1 MTTEEYNLSS
11 DKPLNDIEQDVL
23 GYSKFATNLARCIT
37 AGTFDDGIVF
47 SLYAEWGAGKSTTLS
62 FLESE
67 IKNQA
72 PDIEIL
78 HFNPWWFSGEDA
90 LLKSFFTQLR
100 ALFSNWQS
108 KGKSIAKKLGVISEV
123 LAKAPIAEAKA
134 VDALI
139 KKLLGTDLNQLKK
152 EIELLLRQEQKK
164 IVVII
169 DDIDRLTG
177 EEVKQLFKLVKAVA
191 NFPNIAYLLAFDRK
205 VVASSIE
212 KSLNVNG
219 SDYIEKIVQVPFE
232 LPPPDPSGLTDLF
245 ISKINYIFRN
255 VPEKEHDQTHFVNI
269 YHDGIKYF
277 LKTPRDVIRLS
288 NSLSITY
295 KGVEGEVNFCDFTAI
310 ETLRVFEPKIY
321 DFIRRN
327 EYLFS
332 GVERNYGYSRDDK
345 QLELKR
351 NKLNTLFEMAEKV
364 PSKVIKDLLLRIFP
378 KVSSITG
385 NIMYGSDHSPYWRK
399 GKHIC
404 APELFNVYFQFSLPS
419 SIVSSNE
426 VEAVVEATSTQS
438 DLEKVIL
445 KLSIEVLANNRTKLS
460 SVLERL
466 VDYLAD
472 LEKQQVINIINM
484 IFNIG
489 DKLLIESDESEGML
503 AFGGNNLRLGRLM
516 FSGIKQLTND
526 KAERFNVLKAAF
538 ENGEGIVTMADQAT
552 ILGQEH
558 GKYSYDEGVRDD
570 SLIELKHQE
579 RLEQIVLSRIRADVN
594 AGLLELNNNSVN
606 LIYDWARWADN
617 EEITLWLKEQLRKE
631 PMKILFLLKGF
642 CTKSYSHSGNDRIA
656 RKNERL
662 NVKNLSEFLD
672 IEEAKEIATGI
683 FEHTDEL
690 DKELIKLFFSE
701 CDLFE
706 SDPNTFDRH

>member
-1 MTTEEYNLSS
+1 M
-11 DKPLNDIEQDVL
+11 
-23 GYSKFATNLARCIT
+23 
-37 AGTFDDGIVF
+37 
-47 SLYAEWGAGKSTTLS
+47 
-62 FLESE
+62 
-67 IKNQA
+67 
-72 PDIEIL
+72 
-78 HFNPWWFSGEDA
+78 
-90 LLKSFFTQLR
+90 
-100 ALFSNWQS
+100 
-108 KGKSIAKKLGVISEV
+108 
-123 LAKAPIAEAKA
+123 
-134 VDALI
+134 
-139 KKLLGTDLNQLKK
+139 
-152 EIELLLRQEQKK
+152 
-164 IVVII
+164 
-169 DDIDRLTG
+169 
-177 EEVKQLFKLVKAVA
+177 
-191 NFPNIAYLLAFDRK
+191 
-205 VVASSIE
+205 
-212 KSLNVNG
+212 
-219 SDYIEKIVQVPFE
+219 
-232 LPPPDPSGLTDLF
+232 
-245 ISKINYIFRN
+245 
-255 VPEKEHDQTHFVNI
+255 
-269 YHDGIKYF
+269 
-277 LKTPRDVIRLS
+277 
-288 NSLSITY
+288 SITY

-327 EYLFS
+327 ESLFS
-332 GVERNYGYSRDDK
+332 GVESNYGYSRDDK

-489 DKLLIESDESEGML
+489 DKLLIENDESEGML

-558 GKYSYDEGVRDD
+558 GKYSYDKGVRDD
-570 SLIELKHQE
+570 
-579 RLEQIVLSRIRADVN
+579 
-594 AGLLELNNNSVN
+594 
-606 LIYDWARWADN
+606 
-617 EEITLWLKEQLRKE
+617 
-631 PMKILFLLKGF
+631 
-642 CTKSYSHSGNDRIA
+642 
-656 RKNERL
+656 
-662 NVKNLSEFLD
+662 
-672 IEEAKEIATGI
+672 
-683 FEHTDEL
+683 
-690 DKELIKLFFSE
+690 
-701 CDLFE
+701 
-706 SDPNTFDRH
+706 